1 MTHEFWI
8 VLNDAPSEELADR
21 IYAAGFDDAI
31 VTTAAAGAA
40 TVEVHHRDGEL
51 QALLR
56 HAIAQA
62 EAAGLSVREVVMPR
76 ESFPAA

>member
-31 VTTAAAGAA
+31 VTTAAAGDA
-40 TVEVHHRDGEL
+40 TVEVPHRDGDL
-51 QALLR
+51 LALLP
-56 HAIAQA
+56 HAIAPA